1 MRRMVSA
8 HWKRCSVLAGA
19 LGMTLLGCAPSV
31 DARIRSIILNP
42 PTPFPSVGSPY
53 VLITGVATGE
63 IDPSDP
69 LDAVIQDIRLAPLD
83 PKNLVL
89 YSTQIAI
96 VTPVDLSAGN
106 HTMLVNIVN
115 RGNANVYDVGPDLF
129 LLKQGFS
136 VVFAGWQADLLPVA
150 GLFFTMS
157 APVAHHRN
165 GGTITGAARSEFTLS
180 VPASTQN
187 IVAGS
192 STDTAGYPT
201 VSLDNRHDTIT
212 MRVHQD
218 DPKLPILNTDWAYAD
233 CSTVPFPGVLD
244 PQKVCLRNGFDTNH
258 IYELVYTAR
267 DPIVMGLGLAAI
279 RDVAS
284 FFRYADKDDLGNPNP
299 LAGAVKYA
307 LLYGFSQGAAV
318 LRSYLSLGFNEDEAH
333 RQVFDGM
340 QPERSTRRNP
350 INVRFSQPG
359 RLSGGTQHTEAQYPG
374 SDSPNTYGDTL
385 DLLAG
390 IRGGLLDRCR
400 RTGTCPKVVHTMGD
414 NEYWESSGAG
424 VTTDVFGR
432 EAGQPAQLTGTN
444 RSIGGTHLSGKPSSK
459 PGLAESRG
467 RPPLRRAA
475 EPDRLAGRL
484 ISRSRTTCA
493 SINSPAPSMA
503 ASRQSHRYRP
513 RPGSVNFCPIP
524 IRIPT
529 TSAPC

>member
-1 MRRMVSA
+1 MPGGCSASIPSPHAGRCEIPLASGQKLSWEQFCAISERFKRFQSDFEPSQSVSKDFIAASLRLRPLRLHRLSAAIRQGRIGPPGQGKAMKRMGSARR
-8 HWKRCSVLAGA
+8 KRWSLLAAA
-19 LGMTLLGCAPSV
+19 LGMTLLGWAPSAE
-31 DARIRSIILNP
+31 ARVRSVILNP
-42 PTPFPSVGSPY
+42 PIPFPSVGSPY

-115 RGNANVYDVGPDLF
+115 RGNTNVYDVGPDLF

-136 VVFAGWQADLLPVA
+136 VLFAGWQADLLPVA

-165 GGTITGAARSEFTLS
+165 GGTITDAARSEFTLS

-233 CSTVPFPGVLD
+233 CSTVPFPGAPD

-284 FFRYADKDDLGNPNP
+284 FFRYATKTISATPT
-299 LAGAVKYA
+299 
-307 LLYGFSQGAAV
+307 
-318 LRSYLSLGFNEDEAH
+318 RS
-333 RQVFDGM
+333 
-340 QPERSTRRNP
+340 PERSSTRCCTASRRGPPYCGAISASASTKTRRTAKSSTECSLNAARAATRSIYASRSP
-350 INVRFSQPG
+350 ADYREERSTPKRNTPVR
-359 RLSGGTQHTEAQYPG
+359 T
-374 SDSPNTYGDTL
+374 
-385 DLLAG
+385 
-390 IRGGLLDRCR
+390 R
-400 RTGTCPKVVHTMGD
+400 RTRMATRWTC
-414 NEYWESSGAG
+414 W
-424 VTTDVFGR
+424 
-432 EAGQPAQLTGTN
+432 PA
-444 RSIGGTHLSGKPSSK
+444 
-459 PGLAESRG
+459 
-467 RPPLRRAA
+467 
-475 EPDRLAGRL
+475 
-484 ISRSRTTCA
+484 
-493 SINSPAPSMA
+493 
-503 ASRQSHRYRP
+503 
-513 RPGSVNFCPIP
+513 
-524 IRIPT
+524 
-529 TSAPC
+529 